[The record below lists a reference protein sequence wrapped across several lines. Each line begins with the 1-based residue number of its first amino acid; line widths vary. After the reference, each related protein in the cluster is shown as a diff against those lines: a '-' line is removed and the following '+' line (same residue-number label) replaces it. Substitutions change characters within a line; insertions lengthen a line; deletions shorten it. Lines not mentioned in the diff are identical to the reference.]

1 MEGTPRQYQ
10 HYGETSDAP
19 HESQENYRHCHRDE
33 VRLSYN
39 EYTIAWICALPI
51 EMSAAITMLDQTHKD
66 LPGLDNDI
74 NTYKLGSIENKHNIV
89 IACLPKNHYGTNNA
103 SNVLTNLVRT
113 FPSIRLGLMV
123 GIGGAAPGAVDIRLG
138 DVVVG
143 TFVTQ
148 YDLGKTIGEGKMYS
162 TATPRIPDQLL
173 NTAVSSL
180 EAKHE
185 RGGKEFPR
193 ILKERFQRLV
203 EYDRTTLI
211 DNLFI
216 TSYDHVDPQAINCDQ
231 CDSSKVVERDPRST
245 KDPVIHHGG
254 IASGNQ
260 VMRSSKQR
268 DRLAQQLNIVCFE
281 MEAAGL
287 MNILPCLPIRGIC
300 DYSDSHKNKEW
311 QKYAAATAAAY
322 ARELLTV
329 LASQPATR
337 LSSARHIPYG
347 IPFSLQ
353 DMPVSDHFIDRPAD
367 RAALED
373 CLLPKQGANARRKLF
388 ILHGLGGIGKTQ
400 LAVDFARRHKTAFSA
415 IFWLDGRS
423 EDQLRHSLANCA
435 TRIPEFNAPNQG
447 SKDEL
452 DAAVMAM
459 MTWVSRPDNTRWL
472 LIFDNV
478 DQEHQ
483 RGGAYGSYDLRKYLP
498 ADQGAILVTTRLS
511 RLQQL
516 GDSKELTNVD
526 HGLSLA
532 IMEEWYGDKL
542 DPDPSSKEL
551 LELLELLEGL
561 PLALAQAGSFLRE
574 TGIDIPTYLQNYH
587 LQWNRL
593 MSSEDSPLVDYEH
606 GSVATTWAVSLN
618 AVKAE
623 NEDSV
628 NILRLWAFIN
638 NKDLWFGLFE
648 VVTNRLYTDL
658 WPAWLSNIARD
669 TLRFAK
675 AMGLLLRYS
684 MIQARVEPRG
694 SYSIHPVVH
703 RWVLNLEA
711 DAQQRREFASL
722 ALCLVGH
729 SVPHNTSTAYWTVD
743 QRLLPHAD
751 SCSFWICQP
760 EFKQEQNPFESL
772 AIGSLGLLYHD
783 LDKSSQAEEMHV
795 QAMWGLEKTFGR
807 EHETTLAIMNNLAI
821 SYAKLGKND
830 EAQEIFDRVLQ
841 GKEKVYG
848 HDHPSTLHTIS
859 NLASLYTGQGKL
871 SEAKELCIRA
881 LNGMERTLEQDDI
894 PGHLPRDISI
904 LETTFTLG
912 HIYTQELQLAKAEEL
927 FNMACM
933 GYQRER
939 GSDHPRTLDAFFHLG
954 QVLFLQGKLI
964 QAKEMIVKSVEGYK
978 KTLGPAN
985 EQTLKR
991 ITFLEVLFASR

>member
-1 MEGTPRQYQ
+1 MERTLRQHQ
-10 HYGETSDAP
+10 HYGEASDAP
-19 HESQENYRHCHRDE
+19 HESQKIYRRCPQE
-33 VRLSYN
+33 EFRLSYN

-51 EMSAAITMLDQTHKD
+51 EMSAAITMLDQTHND
-66 LPGLDNDI
+66 LPGLDNDN

-89 IACLPKNHYGTNNA
+89 IACLPKSHYGTNNA
-103 SNVLTNLVRT
+103 SNVLTNLTRT
-113 FPSIRLGLMV
+113 FPSIRLGLIV

-148 YDLGKTIGEGKMYS
+148 YDLGKTIGEGEIRS
-162 TATPRIPDQLL
+162 TATPRVPDQLL

-185 RGGKEFPR
+185 GGAKDFLR
-193 ILKERFQRLV
+193 ILNERFQRLV
-203 EYDRTTLI
+203 EHDRTRLI

-216 TSYDHVDPQAINCDQ
+216 ASYDHIEPQAINCDR
-231 CDSSKVVERDPRST
+231 CDSSKVVGRNPRST
-245 KDPVIHHGG
+245 NDPVIHRGG
-254 IASGNQ
+254 VASGNQ

-268 DRLAQQLNIVCFE
+268 DRLAQQLDIICFE

-311 QKYAAATAAAY
+311 QRYAAATAAAY

-337 LSSARHIPYG
+337 SSSARNNPYD

-367 RAALED
+367 RAILED

-388 ILHGLGGIGKTQ
+388 ILHELGGIGKTQ

-435 TRIPEFNAPNQG
+435 TRIPELNTPIQG

-472 LIFDNV
+472 LIFDNF

-483 RGGAYGSYDLRKYLP
+483 RGGADGSYDLRKYLP
-498 ADQGAILVTTRLS
+498 ADHGSIL
-511 RLQQL
+511 
-516 GDSKELTNVD
+516 KKLTNVD
-526 HGLSLA
+526 NGLSLA

-542 DPDPSSKEL
+542 DPDPSSKK
-551 LELLELLEGL
+551 LLELLEGL

-574 TGIDIPTYLQNYH
+574 TGIDIPTYLQSYH
-587 LQWNRL
+587 LQWDRL
-593 MSSEDSPLVDYEH
+593 MSSEDSPLLDYEH
-606 GSVATTWAVSLN
+606 GSVATTWAVSFN
-618 AVKAE
+618 AVKALS
-623 NEDSV
+623 EDSV

-648 VVTNRLYTDL
+648 VVTNPLYKGS

-669 TLRFAK
+669 NLRFAK

-711 DAQQRREFASL
+711 DAQQKREFASL

-729 SVPHNTSTAYWTVD
+729 SVPHETSTAYWTLN

-751 SCSFWICQP
+751 SCSFWIHQA

-772 AIGSLGLLYHD
+772 AIGNLGLLYDH
-783 LDKSSQAEEMHV
+783 LDKASKAEEIHV
-795 QAMWGLEKTFGR
+795 QAVWGLEKTFGC
-807 EHETTLAIMNNLAI
+807 EHETTLVIMNNLAT
-821 SYAKLGKND
+821 SYAKLGKKD
-830 EAQEIFDRVLQ
+830 EAQEILHRVLH
-841 GKEKVYG
+841 GKEKVSPPAPYLDTG
-848 HDHPSTLHTIS
+848 NYLHTGTHLHPA
-859 NLASLYTGQGKL
+859 NATDHG
-871 SEAKELCIRA
+871 RA
-881 LNGMERTLEQDDI
+881 LVQYSIRG
-894 PGHLPRDISI
+894 LPEATGGRSS
-904 LETTFTLG
+904 E
-912 HIYTQELQLAKAEEL
+912 
-927 FNMACM
+927 
-933 GYQRER
+933 
-939 GSDHPRTLDAFFHLG
+939 DA
-954 QVLFLQGKLI
+954 
-964 QAKEMIVKSVEGYK
+964 
-978 KTLGPAN
+978 
-985 EQTLKR
+985 
-991 ITFLEVLFASR
+991 